1 MMDEEGNLRIKP
13 VQVAGR
19 FEVAGPFNPLQTFS
33 LGQTSRGGASIC
45 ANRPTAPTRQ
55 PLLQPAATA
64 PTLAETQEE
73 RMACTPDAQTL
84 CADEIPDREKV
95 YSCLVKKVNDLSPA
109 CKKIISAAIGPASKA
124 KK

>member
-1 MMDEEGNLRIKP
+1 MLYRA
-13 VQVAGR
+13 VLA
-19 FEVAGPFNPLQTFS
+19 FA
-33 LGQTSRGGASIC
+33 
-45 ANRPTAPTRQ
+45 
-55 PLLQPAATA
+55 LLIPATTLPA
-64 PTLAETQEE
+64 LAETQEE

-109 CKKIISAAIGPASKA
+109 CKKIISASIGPMSKG

>member
-1 MMDEEGNLRIKP
+1 MLYR
-13 VQVAGR
+13 AALA
-19 FEVAGPFNPLQTFS
+19 FA
-33 LGQTSRGGASIC
+33 
-45 ANRPTAPTRQ
+45 
-55 PLLQPAATA
+55 LLIPAATVPA
-64 PTLAETQEE
+64 LAESQEE

-109 CKKIISAAIGPASKA
+109 CKKIISASIGPASRA